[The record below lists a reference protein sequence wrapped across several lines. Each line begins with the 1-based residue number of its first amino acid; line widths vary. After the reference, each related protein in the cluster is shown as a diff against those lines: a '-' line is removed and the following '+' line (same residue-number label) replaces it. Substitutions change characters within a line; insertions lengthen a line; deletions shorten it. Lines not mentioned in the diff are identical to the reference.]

1 MNMKYKILNIKHSY
15 KLCAY
20 VTDILT
26 KSVTFV
32 VFILIFSCFFAC
44 KNEPSAAEQQES
56 ELTICVPF
64 DEKHTLSFLGTTDAQ
79 AAVVLDSMTT
89 YFDHITSL
97 DMAIQMQDTDLQYL
111 ERDSLMPIYKWF
123 LQQHVQHFSAAER
136 NLIVQYQRAV
146 SVFTQKIHPNLLPK
160 DLRFI
165 KTDGKI
171 YGEQTCFTRHNCI
184 FLPKKLLENALKGDT
199 ARFKNTLA
207 HEVFHII
214 SRYKPRLAQ
223 QLYLRIGF
231 DTIQHLR
238 LPDSLLAARILGNP
252 DGANPYRIRLSDSIT
267 GTMLSLASSTDFDD
281 SEPFEAHLN
290 WDMYAVE
297 KRAGEWCVKSDSLGE
312 STLSNTW
319 EVPFYKKTTTNTA
332 YTLHPD
338 EILAENFV
346 LLFRSK
352 TEPTPLAIETAGR
365 VLLYDINR
373 ILKQK

>member
-1 MNMKYKILNIKHSY
+1 MKPHLHRQCLDGSRVYVNNTLKI
-15 KLCAY
+15 
-20 VTDILT
+20 
-26 KSVTFV
+26 SVAFTVFV
-32 VFILIFSCFFAC
+32 MMLACFAAC
-44 KNEPSAAEQQES
+44 KNEPSAAEQQET
-56 ELTICVPF
+56 ELTVCVPF
-64 DEKHTLSFLGTTDAQ
+64 DEKHTISFLGTADAQ
-79 AAVVLDSMTT
+79 AAIVLDTMTT
-89 YFDHITSL
+89 YFNNITSL
-97 DMAIQMQDTDLQYL
+97 DMAIQMQDAELQYL
-111 ERDSLMPIYKWF
+111 ERDSLLPIYKWF
-123 LQQHVQHFSAAER
+123 LQQHVQHFSPAER
-136 NLIVQYQRAV
+136 NLIVQYQREV
-146 SVFTQKIHPNLLPK
+146 SVFTQKIQPNLLPK

-171 YGEQTCFTRHNCI
+171 YGELTCFTRHNCI
-184 FLPKKLLENALKGDT
+184 FLPQKMMENALRGDT

-207 HEVFHII
+207 HII

-223 QLYLRIGF
+223 QLYKRIGF

-238 LPDSLLAARILGNP
+238 LSDSLLAVRILGNP
-252 DGANPYRIRLSDSIT
+252 DGANPYRISLSDSIT
-267 GTMLSLASSTDFDD
+267 GTMLNLASSTDFDD
-281 SEPFEAHLN
+281 TEPFEAHLN

-297 KRAGEWCVKSDSLGE
+297 KCAGEWCVKSDSLGE

-352 TEPTPLAIETAGR
+352 TEPKPLAIEAAGR